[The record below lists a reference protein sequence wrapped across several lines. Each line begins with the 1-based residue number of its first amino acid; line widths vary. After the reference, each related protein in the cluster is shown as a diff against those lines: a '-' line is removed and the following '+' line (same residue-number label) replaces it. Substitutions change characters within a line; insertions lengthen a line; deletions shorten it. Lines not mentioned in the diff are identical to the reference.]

1 MRYERLLSQ
10 RRTRENEIRLISWII
25 LTSESFYILH
35 FTFERGSRKL
45 RTCVYEKP
53 RSKPERKQRSNF
65 LTKFDL
71 MTREVQLKKSKRF
84 NMSMIKSEIYKK
96 FECVMWLTIY
106 NTCIKYIF
114 FYFAWTMSI
123 GHHTRTDIS
132 FNSQY
137 KKLKKNHFT
146 CTLNIL

>member
-10 RRTRENEIRLISWII
+10 RRKRENEIRLISWII

-106 NTCIKYIF
+106 NII
-114 FYFAWTMSI
+114 
-123 GHHTRTDIS
+123 HV
-132 FNSQY
+132 
-137 KKLKKNHFT
+137 
-146 CTLNIL
+146 LNIYFFLFCMDNVHRTSH